1 MITFV
6 INEGSKMDASLRAM
20 KAHIARCTE
29 LFPVLLES
37 SKDGETSY
45 SFLDL
50 TPYDMVNQRVE
61 EKDQVE
67 DIMALTA
74 SPISTTKV
82 VVPNA
87 TPNSFIVGKETLDG
101 SHVAKASLIFQMVF
115 RTSPPLAPLALGFPR
130 DN

>member
-6 INEGSKMDASLRAM
+6 IDEGSKMDASLRAM

-50 TPYDMVNQRVE
+50 TPYDMV
-61 EKDQVE
+61 K
-67 DIMALTA
+67 
-74 SPISTTKV
+74 P
-82 VVPNA
+82 
-87 TPNSFIVGKETLDG
+87 
-101 SHVAKASLIFQMVF
+101 
-115 RTSPPLAPLALGFPR
+115 TSGREGPGGRLHGAHGLAYFYH
-130 DN
+130 